1 MKTGVV
7 LLGFACISLLV
18 VVSGVI
24 GYSYYDN
31 DKQLQTAKAVIK
43 SQDEDIAKLNADYTR
58 VVADNV
64 IYMKESR
71 LKSFTTLKEL
81 ERFVKADTTDQEFKD
96 DYASSACIH
105 MMVNAREQGYW
116 LGMGVLNQTPENL
129 YAAIL
134 KDRQGVRISWTTYC
148 LAVVGD
154 ADLYLIDPQN
164 DTYIFLVMAM
174 SADWADYSGRTV
186 DFK

>member
-18 VVSGVI
+18 FSGVI

-31 DKQLQTAKAVIK
+31 DKQLQNAKAVIK

-64 IYMKESR
+64 KYMKESR

-81 ERFVKADTTDQEFKD
+81 ERFLKVDATDQEYKGR
-96 DYASSACIH
+96 YASEACLQL
-105 MMVNAREQGYW
+105 MKNGREQGYW
-116 LGMGVLNQTPENL
+116 IGMGALNQTPEGL
-129 YAAIL
+129 LSAMVY
-134 KDRQGVRISWTTYC
+134 DRKYGGMSWTTYA

-154 ADLYLIDPQN
+154 DQLYFIDPQ
-164 DTYIFLVMAM
+164 DDKYIFPIMTM
-174 SADWADYSGRTV
+174 SADFQDYSGKEV
-186 DFK
+186 NFK